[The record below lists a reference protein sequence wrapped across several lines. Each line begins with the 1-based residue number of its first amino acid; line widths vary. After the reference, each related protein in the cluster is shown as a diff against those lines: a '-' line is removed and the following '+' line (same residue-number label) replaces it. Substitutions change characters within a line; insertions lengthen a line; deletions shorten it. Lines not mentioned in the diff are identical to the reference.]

1 MLTGFHFFPSNTLG
15 FYLLTLNTKIA
26 TFTITIFKTINNYF
40 LESFFVQ
47 IYNILKVE
55 HIHKTKSSD
64 FLEFFA
70 LVLFFFLNSSV
81 IGSKSHSE
89 SVLFI
94 NKEYDY
100 WTNKMAYHFDFYL
113 QFFIPSA
120 AGKAEETAA
129 GRADFRR
136 WLQS

>member
-26 TFTITIFKTINNYF
+26 TSTITIFKTVNNYF

-70 LVLFFFLNSSV
+70 LVLFFLFLKFQCNWFK
-81 IGSKSHSE
+81 ITFRIC
-89 SVLFI
+89 FI
-94 NKEYDY
+94 HK
-100 WTNKMAYHFDFYL
+100 
-113 QFFIPSA
+113 QRI
-120 AGKAEETAA
+120 
-129 GRADFRR
+129 
-136 WLQS
+136 

>member
-55 HIHKTKSSD
+55 HTHKTKSSD

-70 LVLFFFLNSSV
+70 LVLFLKNSSV

-100 WTNKMAYHFDFYL
+100 
-113 QFFIPSA
+113 
-120 AGKAEETAA
+120 
-129 GRADFRR
+129 
-136 WLQS
+136 

>member
-15 FYLLTLNTKIA
+15 FYLLTLNTKIT

-70 LVLFFFLNSSV
+70 LVLFFLKFQCNWFK
-81 IGSKSHSE
+81 ITFRIC
-89 SVLFI
+89 FI
-94 NKEYDY
+94 HK
-100 WTNKMAYHFDFYL
+100 
-113 QFFIPSA
+113 QRI
-120 AGKAEETAA
+120 
-129 GRADFRR
+129 
-136 WLQS
+136 

>member
-70 LVLFFFLNSSV
+70 LVLFFKNSSV

-94 NKEYDY
+94 NKEYDC
-100 WTNKMAYHFDFYL
+100 
-113 QFFIPSA
+113 
-120 AGKAEETAA
+120 
-129 GRADFRR
+129 
-136 WLQS
+136 